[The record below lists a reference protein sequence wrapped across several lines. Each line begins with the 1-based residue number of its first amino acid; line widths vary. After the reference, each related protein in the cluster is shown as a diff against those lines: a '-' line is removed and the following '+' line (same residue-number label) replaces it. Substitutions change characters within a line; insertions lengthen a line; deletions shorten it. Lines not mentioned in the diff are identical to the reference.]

1 MHENGK
7 YSFSLRNVMNIRLQ
21 KLVNFTMT
29 KLADRIANI
38 LMFLSFGDGITIR
51 AQNPQKKKKRIV
63 VVPATALEKYGRF

>member
-1 MHENGK
+1 MA
-7 YSFSLRNVMNIRLQ
+7 
-21 KLVNFTMT
+21 

-51 AQNPQKKKKRIV
+51 AQNPQKKKKKRIV